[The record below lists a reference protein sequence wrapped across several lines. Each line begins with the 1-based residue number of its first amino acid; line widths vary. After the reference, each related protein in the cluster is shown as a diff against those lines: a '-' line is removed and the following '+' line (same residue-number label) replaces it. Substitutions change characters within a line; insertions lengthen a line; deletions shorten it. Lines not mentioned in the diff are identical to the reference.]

1 MKTRQRFW
9 WEHWMC
15 NFFRRNKTTTICFWT
30 HAINHKH
37 CITYFISKQS
47 GWWCILTLIH
57 CYFMVHWSTWSGL
70 NRAFLESPTQF
81 HVASCSTSTEVWETL
96 ACVIMEMKIH
106 TCEKNWKKKGDR
118 VTSNI
123 RSKNSYKQ
131 LNNSYYLLYY
141 NIIITIIIVSDVHA
155 TTYLHVVCY
164 MIYNMHK
171 DVRE

>member
-1 MKTRQRFW
+1 
-9 WEHWMC
+9 MC
-15 NFFRRNKTTTICFWT
+15 NFFRRNKTTSICFWT

-47 GWWCILTLIH
+47 GWSCILTLIH
-57 CYFMVHWSTWSGL
+57 CYFMVHWSTWSGR
-70 NRAFLESPTQF
+70 NRAFLESPTHQF
-81 HVASCSTSTEVWETL
+81 HVASCCTSTEAWETL

-131 LNNSYYLLYY
+131 LNNSNIYYILILLLLWLLLVMCMQPP
-141 NIIITIIIVSDVHA
+141 TC
-155 TTYLHVVCY
+155 T
-164 MIYNMHK
+164 
-171 DVRE
+171 